1 MSILKNTKVKNEKIQ
16 AVYFLR
22 QLVLQLCFFCLL
34 ELQVRICIIF
44 KLVFRFLVTLK
55 PKTQVVT
62 PFLLK
67 ILGWF
72 IPVMREMP
80 EMMYQYNQDYIFN
93 SEKFESHFNF
103 KPTPYLEGIKYIIQT
118 DYKM

>member
-1 MSILKNTKVKNEKIQ
+1 
-16 AVYFLR
+16 
-22 QLVLQLCFFCLL
+22 
-34 ELQVRICIIF
+34 
-44 KLVFRFLVTLK
+44 
-55 PKTQVVT
+55 VVT

-103 KPTPYLEGIKYIIQT
+103 KPTPYLEGIKHIIQT